1 MQKNNRLNKFNRSYG
16 KGVGKP
22 TKPGVVAK
30 TGKVLEVLPDS
41 HFRIEF
47 EEGVT
52 GVAYLGGK
60 MKMYKIRVSVGDTVE
75 TEGHVLGGK
84 SRVVKRL

>member
-1 MQKNNRLNKFNRSYG
+1 
-16 KGVGKP
+16 
-22 TKPGVVAK
+22 
-30 TGKVLEVLPDS
+30 
-41 HFRIEF
+41 
-47 EEGVT
+47 
-52 GVAYLGGK
+52 